1 MCCYLDNIIYPIQNL
16 SQSELIKYINDEY
29 ILAIYGY
36 NQIEQ
41 FFNLIKDIFEQID
54 LVKNNL
60 VLYFIINQINHL
72 FEIILKCG
80 NANLYLNKFKHIDI
94 ESKII
99 KLSKNIITTH
109 PFYMEMILDQIFIFE
124 TINIQNNDF
133 IQLAYKIYKNQMNQV
148 QINKDNFNFFY
159 MGESIFKIILK
170 YYQNDKFDKGFDT
183 EFEHIIN
190 ILKTCTNV
198 HIITNIITS
207 LSYLNDKNF
216 YIIFNEFENI
226 IKSQDYVLFFSSIS
240 KNIDKQEYIINYWIN
255 NSEKLNCPNEIKL
268 KILQAIVYNTY
279 NPILVNVLFDY
290 IKLIYNNKNKL
301 ILDKIY
307 DILESN
313 IITYNNFK

>member
-1 MCCYLDNIIYPIQNL
+1 
-16 SQSELIKYINDEY
+16 
-29 ILAIYGY
+29 
-36 NQIEQ
+36 
-41 FFNLIKDIFEQID
+41 
-54 LVKNNL
+54 
-60 VLYFIINQINHL
+60 
-72 FEIILKCG
+72 
-80 NANLYLNKFKHIDI
+80 
-94 ESKII
+94 
-99 KLSKNIITTH
+99 
-109 PFYMEMILDQIFIFE
+109 MILDQIFIFE

>member
-1 MCCYLDNIIYPIQNL
+1 
-16 SQSELIKYINDEY
+16 
-29 ILAIYGY
+29 
-36 NQIEQ
+36 
-41 FFNLIKDIFEQID
+41 
-54 LVKNNL
+54 
-60 VLYFIINQINHL
+60 
-72 FEIILKCG
+72 
-80 NANLYLNKFKHIDI
+80 
-94 ESKII
+94 
-99 KLSKNIITTH
+99 
-109 PFYMEMILDQIFIFE
+109 MEMILDQIFIFE

-170 YYQNDKFDKGFDT
+170 YYQNGKFDKGFDT